1 VDTVRRRSKRHAMS
15 YLVGIPIPYLDRR
28 GKRLAPSKTKLWIEK
43 AALELTGCFGG
54 ATPLPAPGVNVVEGQ
69 VLYEKG
75 QILVLSA
82 CQSRED
88 FLPHR
93 ERIAAFAERMGFA
106 LDQDAVF
113 VLAFPSDSLL
123 IELPAPEPKETSQ

>member
-1 VDTVRRRSKRHAMS
+1 VRKRTRRHEMN

-28 GKRLAPSKTKLWIEK
+28 GKRLRPSRVKVWIEK
-43 AALELTGCFGG
+43 AAVELTDCFGG
-54 ATPLPAPGVNVVEGQ
+54 ATPVPAPGVNVVEGQ

-82 CQSRED
+82 CASRET

-93 ERIAAFAERMGFA
+93 DRLAAFSERMGKA
-106 LDQDAVF
+106 LEQDAVF
-113 VLAFPSDSLL
+113 LLAFPSDSLL
-123 IELPAPEPKETSQ
+123 IELPTPSPQEAKNE